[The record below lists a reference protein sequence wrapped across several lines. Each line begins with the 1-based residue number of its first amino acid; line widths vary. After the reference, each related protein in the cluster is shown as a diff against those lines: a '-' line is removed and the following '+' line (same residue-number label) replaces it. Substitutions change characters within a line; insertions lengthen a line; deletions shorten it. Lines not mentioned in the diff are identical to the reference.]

1 MQKTPG
7 ESWQNDG
14 QDSPIRD
21 AHQKANR
28 EHAEQKFLAG
38 RRVDADGKRGN
49 PGKGRA
55 ERIRILQILW
65 RPNAKAAP
73 HNIKCHNVSNV
84 HGGQAQADYAS
95 TEKLAGAKTG
105 ESEGTAQAKVVGLA
119 RSIERFARRHR
130 DDH

>member
-14 QDSPIRD
+14 QDSPIHD

-28 EHAEQKFLAG
+28 EHTEQKFLAG

-49 PGKGRA
+49 PGKRGA
-55 ERIRILQILW
+55 EGIRILQVLR
-65 RPNAKAAP
+65 RPNAEAAP
-73 HNIKCHNVSNV
+73 HNVKCHDVSNV
-84 HGGQAQADYAS
+84 NGGQTQADNPS

-105 ESEGTAQAKVVGLA
+105 
-119 RSIERFARRHR
+119 
-130 DDH
+130 